1 MQSPLDKF
9 SLKKF
14 RKNLYEPDF
23 EKSICGVM
31 PTAFELLGLSVPAM
45 MARYSFSKFKEGKT
59 AILKNILNLSDSPR
73 YIINVLID
81 SWGVGNLSSNIESD
95 YDKLFFALNGFLIS
109 SVFPTITSSAVA
121 SWHMGVP
128 PSEHGLLGHKIF
140 FEEIGNVVDT
150 LNLRTVTGQG
160 GRDSLVRVGLR
171 PKKWLWSPSL
181 YNELEQ
187 SDVLHIELLSREL
200 ARTGLSHFL
209 HSNETSTIVIGC
221 NDLIDIFATARE
233 LIVRINKRK
242 NMLMNI
248 YLGEFDWLAH
258 KFGPQS
264 PEGTE
269 GLKHIIDALKWFLFS
284 LPKFLLKETV
294 LTLSADHGQ
303 VDTTRMPPVSF
314 SRSQQEF
321 LIQKMLCS
329 IPGRSG
335 RLTHFYVKPE
345 KKEDLITYLENVVD
359 ARGAII
365 SVDDAHSLLNVNSV
379 SDQIRSRVGDILV
392 LLDPGTQFAF
402 ESKSEDSFVSSEI
415 DDDLADFPMK
425 GSHGSLSFQELVV
438 PCIVSLGTL
447 MKEELFPHH
456 I

>member
-1 MQSPLDKF
+1 MRPPLDKF
-9 SLKKF
+9 SLKKY
-14 RKNLYEPDF
+14 RKYLYEPDF

-45 MARYSFSKFKEGKT
+45 VAQYSFSKFIEGKT
-59 AILKNILNLSDSPR
+59 AISKNILNISDSPR
-73 YIINVLID
+73 NIVNILID
-81 SWGVGNLSSNIESD
+81 SWGVGNLSSNLETD
-95 YDKLFFALNGFLIS
+95 FDKLFFTLNGFLIS

-121 SWHMGVP
+121 SWHMGLP

-140 FEEIGNVVDT
+140 FEEIGTIVDT

-171 PKKWLWSPSL
+171 PKKWLWSPPL
-181 YNELEQ
+181 YNELEK
-187 SDVLHIELLSREL
+187 SDVLHIELLSREI

-209 HSNETSTIVIGC
+209 HSNKTSSIVIGC
-221 NDLIDIFATARE
+221 NDLVDIFATARE

-242 NMLMNI
+242 KLLMNI
-248 YLGEFDWLAH
+248 YLGEFDWLVH

-264 PEGTE
+264 PEGAE

-284 LPKFLLKETV
+284 LPEPLLKETV
-294 LTLSADHGQ
+294 LSLSADHGQ

-314 SRSQQEF
+314 SRTQQEF
-321 LIQKMLCS
+321 LIQEMLRT

-335 RLTHFYVKPE
+335 RLTHFYVKPG
-345 KKEDLITYLENVVD
+345 KKADLIAYLEKVVD
-359 ARGAII
+359 TRGVII
-365 SVDDAHSLLNVNSV
+365 PVDEAHSLLNVNTV

-392 LLDPGTQFAF
+392 LLDPGTQFVF
-402 ESKSEDSFVSSEI
+402 EPKGEESGVSSEI
-415 DDDLADFPMK
+415 EEDLSDFPMK

-447 MKEELFPHH
+447 MKEELLSQHM
-456 I
+456 

>member
-1 MQSPLDKF
+1 MQPPLDKF

-14 RKNLYEPDF
+14 RKYLYEPDF

-31 PTAFELLGLSVPAM
+31 PTAFELLGLSVPTKVAH
-45 MARYSFSKFKEGKT
+45 YSFSKFIEGKT
-59 AILKNILNLSDSPR
+59 AILQNILNLSDSPR
-73 YIINVLID
+73 HIVNVLID
-81 SWGVGNLSSNIESD
+81 SWGVGNLSNNLESD
-95 YDKLFFALNGFLIS
+95 FDKLFFALNGFLIS
-109 SVFPTITSSAVA
+109 SVFPTITSSAVV

-140 FEEIGNVVDT
+140 FKEIGTVVDT

-171 PKKWLWSPSL
+171 PKKWLWSPPL
-181 YNELEQ
+181 YNELEK

-209 HSNETSTIVIGC
+209 HSNKTSSIVIGC
-221 NDLIDIFATARE
+221 NDLVDIFATARE

-242 NMLMNI
+242 KLLMNI

-264 PEGTE
+264 PEGAE
-269 GLKHIIDALKWFLFS
+269 GLKHIMDALKWFLFS
-284 LPKFLLKETV
+284 LSEPLLKETV

-303 VDTTRMPPVSF
+303 VDTNLMPPVSF
-314 SRSQQEF
+314 SRTQQEF
-321 LIQKMLCS
+321 LIQEMLCT

-335 RLTHFYVKPE
+335 RITHFYVKPG
-345 KKEDLITYLENVVD
+345 KENDLITYLEKVVD
-359 ARGAII
+359 TRGVII
-365 SVDDAHSLLNVNSV
+365 PADEAHSLLNVNTV
-379 SDQIRSRVGDILV
+379 SDQIRSRFGDILV

-402 ESKSEDSFVSSEI
+402 ESKGEDSDVFSEI
-415 DDDLADFPMK
+415 EGELADFPMK

-438 PCIVSLGTL
+438 PCIISLGTL
-447 MKEELFPHH
+447 MKEELLS
-456 I
+456 